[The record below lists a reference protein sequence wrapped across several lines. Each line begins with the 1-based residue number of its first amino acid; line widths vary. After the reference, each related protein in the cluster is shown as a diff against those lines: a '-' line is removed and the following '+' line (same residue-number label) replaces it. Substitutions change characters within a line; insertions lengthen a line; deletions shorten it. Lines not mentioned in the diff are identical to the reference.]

1 VVHRSSGDGD
11 LSEEFQTPVAVAVH
25 LLDPAVSVN
34 PMAPAESETNE
45 TEAKEEPQG
54 SQDPGTNVS
63 QITPIYG
70 VGSRWDMFT
79 DWLFGIPD
87 R

>member
-1 VVHRSSGDGD
+1 MVHRNYGDGT

-25 LLDPAVSVN
+25 LLDPAISAA

-54 SQDPGTNVS
+54 GQDTGANVS
-63 QITPIYG
+63 QIHDNLGRGTLLGHI
-70 VGSRWDMFT
+70 
-79 DWLFGIPD
+79 
-87 R
+87 